1 VSNGA
6 GDIVTSSMSGRAR
19 MAQFVVRNLE
29 DDVADKL
36 KQRAKPHSA
45 SASCLRGDVE
55 ADCSEHSIRS

>member
-1 VSNGA
+1 
-6 GDIVTSSMSGRAR
+6 